1 MERRYFSESAHAT
14 AWISMLR
21 AHPAAVPSWP
31 ACPSCPSAGFHV
43 SAAETPVPVSFQT
56 HVLTLSLK
64 IKNTNFQ
71 LDSLQSARSLG
82 FPASL
87 GL

>member
-1 MERRYFSESAHAT
+1 MSQLGSPRCQVT
-14 AWISMLR
+14 QLR
-21 AHPAAVPSWP
+21 SPAGPLAPP
-31 ACPSCPSAGFHV
+31 APPAGFHV
-43 SAAETPVPVSFQT
+43 SAAETPVPVSFQI

-64 IKNTNFQ
+64 IKNTNIQ

-87 GL
+87 VSKYW